1 MLNITAGRRD
11 LIVAL
16 GGRMISTF
24 GDEVALVALT
34 LRLQGDGAQPWEVG
48 LLLGAGV
55 IPVLL
60 LARPVG
66 RLVDAHD
73 SRLLL
78 VSAGIAETACT
89 VPLIFLHSVVPMVL
103 LVAALGA
110 AASVSGATW
119 SALVPRLAGEDHI
132 AGAVSAQQSLSALAM
147 VGAPAIGGVLAGAFG
162 SGLPLA
168 IDAAT
173 FVAVTVAAA
182 AVRTRRVPAARPG
195 PQEPARVRGGFEIVR
210 ADRVLAPLVVGAALV
225 VLLVGMVDVV
235 LVFLVRQTF
244 QAGAVWFGVAG
255 AAWMAGMVAGSVA
268 TGRIG
273 TDRAR
278 ARAVILG
285 MGVTCAALA
294 LFAVV
299 PDVWMLL
306 PLSVL
311 GGAANGYA
319 ATCLSALL
327 VSRTPE
333 HERGRVSAAANAVF
347 GGAQGISLLAGG
359 AIAAVLSPR
368 DVYAVAGL
376 LGVVAAIVVGIIDAS
391 RTSGRLRIESQPAA
405 AQASPGATSTTAAIR
420 SPTLSPLP
428 RRRSPSTSRSRRR
441 ARAAAR

>member
-1 MLNITAGRRD
+1 MLNVFSGRRD
-11 LIVAL
+11 LVVAL
-16 GGRMISTF
+16 TGRMISIF

-34 LRLQGDGAQPWEVG
+34 LRLQGDGAKPWEVG
-48 LLLGAGV
+48 LLLGAGA
-55 IPVLL
+55 IPLL
-60 LARPVG
+60 VLARPVG

-73 SRLLL
+73 SRRLL
-78 VSAGIAETACT
+78 VSAGVVETACT
-89 VPLIFLHSVVPMVL
+89 IPLIFLHSVAAIVV

-119 SALVPRLAGEDHI
+119 SALIPQLAGEDHI

-147 VGAPAIGGVLAGAFG
+147 VGAPAIGGLLAGAFG

-173 FVAVTVAAA
+173 FVVVTLAAA
-182 AVRTRRVPAARPG
+182 AVRIRRAPAADPG
-195 PQEPARVRGGFEIVR
+195 AQEPDRMRGGFEIMR
-210 ADRVLAPLVVGAALV
+210 ADRVLAPLVAGGALV

-235 LVFLVRQTF
+235 LVFLVRQTLH
-244 QAGAVWFGVAG
+244 ADAVWFGVAG
-255 AAWMAGMVAGSVA
+255 AAWMAGMVVGSVA
-268 TGRIG
+268 AGRIG

-278 ARAVILG
+278 ARAAILG

-294 LFAVV
+294 LFAVAA
-299 PDVWMLL
+299 DVWLLL

-319 ATCLSALL
+319 ATCLVALI

-359 AIAAVLSPR
+359 AVAAVLSPR
-368 DVYAVAGL
+368 EVYAVAGL
-376 LGVVAAIVVGIIDAS
+376 LGVAAAVVVGIVDAS
-391 RTSGRLRIESQPAA
+391 RTSKETNKERPALDRAGRHVCADQ
-405 AQASPGATSTTAAIR
+405 
-420 SPTLSPLP
+420 
-428 RRRSPSTSRSRRR
+428 R
-441 ARAAAR
+441 AGRG